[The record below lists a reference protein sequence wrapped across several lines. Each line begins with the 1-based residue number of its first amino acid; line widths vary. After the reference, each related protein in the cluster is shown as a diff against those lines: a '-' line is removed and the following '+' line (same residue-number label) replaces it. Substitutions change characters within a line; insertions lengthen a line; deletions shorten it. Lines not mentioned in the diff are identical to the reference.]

1 MEEEQAMDNERPY
14 WNMEVETKL
23 NTPEMRELQLEKLKK
38 MLVRLNDNAPFYKKQ
53 FDQLGVNPD
62 KINSFEDFSES
73 VPIFDKEG
81 LRAMVAE
88 FGGDLLAV
96 LDQIMPVSVDDLA
109 IMATTTGTT
118 GMPTPYPMTWHDM
131 VDVWGE
137 AMVRGAWRAGMR
149 STDRV
154 LCCFALS
161 MVIAGIPTM
170 MGMYKLGA
178 MAIPVGAEAGTD
190 RVLLMQTLFRGTVY
204 SGTPSMAEYLIEKVQ
219 SQGRDPKDLGFRT
232 LMCGG
237 EPGAGIP
244 EVRQRLE
251 SAYGARLFDAGAGYG
266 FSCDHEEYQGMHWTA
281 DDLAFYEL
289 VDPDTKEP
297 IPLEDGAEGEAL
309 FTSMEGEGM
318 AWLRTSLGDIHQVFV
333 SPCPCGKTGIRY
345 KVLGRTDDMLKV
357 KGVIVYPTMV
367 EGIVSSFVPRVTGEY
382 RILLTEKPPRVVPPL
397 KVKIERGE
405 DYPVDKLAELE
416 EELKE
421 AFHVKAKITPEIIW
435 AESGDLE
442 RSTYKGQVFEKLYEQ

>member
-1 MEEEQAMDNERPY
+1 MDNDRPY

-23 NTPEMRELQLEKLKK
+23 NTPEMRELQLVKLKK
-38 MLVRLNDNAPFYKKQ
+38 QLARLNDNAPFYKKQ
-53 FDQLGVNPD
+53 FDALGVNPD
-62 KINSFEDFSES
+62 KINSFEDFGRS

-96 LDQIMPVSVDDLA
+96 LDQIMPVSVDDLS

-118 GMPTPYPMTWHDM
+118 GIPTPYPMTWHDM

-149 STDRV
+149 SQDRV

-190 RVLLMQTLFRGTVY
+190 RVLLMQTLFRGTVF
-204 SGTPSMAEYLIEKVQ
+204 SGTPSMAEYLIEKVK
-219 SQGRDPKDLGFRT
+219 SQGRDPKDLGFRVI
-232 LMCGG
+232 MCGG

-251 SAYGARLFDAGAGYG
+251 SDYGARLFDAGAGYG
-266 FSCDHEEYQGMHWTA
+266 FSCDHDEYQGMHWTA
-281 DDLAFYEL
+281 DDLAYYEL
-289 VDPDTKEP
+289 VDPETKEP
-297 IPLEDGAEGEAL
+297 VPLEDGAEGEAL
-309 FTSMEGEGM
+309 FTVLQGDGM
-318 AWLRTSLGDIHQVFV
+318 AWLRTSLGDIQQVFV
-333 SPCPCGKTGIRY
+333 SPCACGKTGIRY
-345 KVLGRTDDMLKV
+345 KVVGRTDDMLKV
-357 KGVIVYPTMV
+357 KGAIVYPTMV
-367 EGIVSSFVPRVTGEY
+367 EGVVSSFAPKVTGEY
-382 RILLTEKPPRVVPPL
+382 RIVLTEKPPRVIPPL

-405 DYPVDKLAELE
+405 DFPEEKLPELE
-416 EELKE
+416 AEMKE
-421 AFHVKAKITPEIIW
+421 AFHTKAKFTPEIIW
-435 AESGDLE
+435 IEPGELE

>member
-1 MEEEQAMDNERPY
+1 MDNDRPY

-23 NTPEMRELQLEKLKK
+23 NTPEMRELQMAKIKKL
-38 MLVRLNDNAPFYKKQ
+38 LRRLHDNAPFYQKQ
-53 FDQLGVNPD
+53 FDALGVNPD
-62 KINSFEDFSES
+62 KINSFEDFRDR
-73 VPIFDKEG
+73 VPVFDKEG

-96 LDQIMPVSVDDLA
+96 LDQIMPVSVDDLT

-118 GMPTPYPMTWHDM
+118 GIPTPYPMTWHDM
-131 VDVWGE
+131 VDLWGE
-137 AMVRGAWRAGMR
+137 AMVRGAWRAGIR
-149 STDRV
+149 SNDRI
-154 LCCFALS
+154 LFCFALS

-170 MGMYKLGA
+170 MGMHKLGC

-190 RVLLMQTLFRGTVY
+190 RVLLMQSLFRGTVY
-204 SGTPSMAEYLIEKVQ
+204 SGTPSMADYLVEKVQ
-219 SQGRDPKDLGFRT
+219 SQGKDPKDLGLRI

-251 SAYGARLFDAGAGYG
+251 SAYGARLFDVGAGFGY
-266 FSCDHEEYQGMHWTA
+266 SCDHEEYQGMHWTA
-281 DDLAFYEL
+281 DDLAYYEL

-309 FTSMEGEGM
+309 FTVLDGDGM
-318 AWLRTSLGDIHQVFV
+318 AWVRTSLGDIQQVFT

-345 KVLGRTDDMLKV
+345 KVVGRTDDMLKV
-357 KGVIVYPTMV
+357 KGAIVYPTMV
-367 EGIVSSFVPRVTGEY
+367 EAVVGGFVPKVTGQF
-382 RILLTEKPPRVVPPL
+382 RIVLTEKPPRVVPPL

-405 DYPVDKLAELE
+405 DFPADKLPELE
-416 EELKE
+416 KE
-421 AFHVKAKITPEIIW
+421 MKETFHIKTKCTPDIIW
-435 AESGDLE
+435 AEAGELE
-442 RSTYKGQVFEKLYEQ
+442 RSTYKGKVFEKLYEQ